1 MFSDP
6 WVFMKRATGSGED
19 EEAEGEMDYED
30 LKDRIPLE
38 IQKRS
43 GTEKLLQGWLNDIP
57 EEDTMIDEAVERVQ
71 MLVLKT
77 YDFIRSHVCDQ
88 VEMLTDTFFKT
99 PMLRRLQDDML
110 KIEISEDDKENY
122 RLRRENM
129 DQEMKTQ
136 DVMISEVDDCIK
148 KIQDFKLKNDAIS
161 M

>member
-1 MFSDP
+1 
-6 WVFMKRATGSGED
+6 
-19 EEAEGEMDYED
+19 MDNED

-57 EEDTMIDEAVERVQ
+57 EEDTMVDEAVERVQ

-99 PMLRRLQDDML
+99 PMLRKLADDMGNI
-110 KIEISEDDKENY
+110 KISEADQMNY
-122 RLRRENM
+122 QLRRGNM
-129 DQEMKTQ
+129 EK
-136 DVMISEVDDCIK
+136 E
-148 KIQDFKLKNDAIS
+148 
-161 M
+161 